1 MQTLSAQWQLDQW
14 VLLIGPPSTHPPQT
28 ENYHYA
34 IFTVHY
40 LLYLGIH
47 HVLIVIICQFIFV
60 IQNYLFNEIHVLS
73 SNASSQDKDF
83 VSILFPQ
90 TQFVEIEWHKTR
102 GLRRWLNQC
111 IYYLLYLSLSLSWFF
126 KSSCNIINQFTLWRY
141 RPFNSSS
148 QKDVFIF
155 RWHEEFTSALS
166 WNTKTLRPWPS
177 VA

>member
-1 MQTLSAQWQLDQW
+1 MQTLSGQWQLDQW

-60 IQNYLFNEIHVLS
+60 LQNYLFNEIHVLS

-90 TQFVEIEWHKTR
+90 TQFVEIEWTQNP
-102 GLRRWLNQC
+102 WLATMAQSMH
-111 IYYLLYLSLSLSWFF
+111 LLFAFALSLSLSLDFL
-126 KSSCNIINQFTLWRY
+126 NHRVI
-141 RPFNSSS
+141 
-148 QKDVFIF
+148 
-155 RWHEEFTSALS
+155 
-166 WNTKTLRPWPS
+166 
-177 VA
+177 